1 MTKKR
6 KGSENKP
13 PKQLRGN
20 CAKDDRKQGE
30 GDGHGW

>member
-13 PKQLRGN
+13 LKQLRGN
-20 CAKDDRKQGE
+20 RAKDDRKQGE
-30 GDGHGW
+30 RERHGW